1 MSAHAPEP
9 VDSPE
14 PAATAER
21 APRRRVLL
29 TTDCGTE
36 MDDQWALAHLAL
48 SPEWDLVGV
57 VTTHAPNLAG
67 SAAERTAEAARE
79 VLRRVAPGC
88 GVEVRAGSSVPLP
101 DARTPLANRGVERI
115 LERAAVRG
123 PEGRLTVLAIG
134 AATDVASALL
144 ADPTLAERIE
154 VVAMGFQGRSVGGD
168 EWNVKNDPAAWRV
181 LLGSRVPLTV
191 GAADVC
197 KRRLLMTGERACDRF
212 AGRGPVGRY
221 LADLLIEWLG
231 ANGATASLVTGRSDA
246 WPVWD
251 EIVVAH
257 LLGLSAVRRH
267 PRPLLREDLT
277 FGSRSDAAADRGI
290 DWITDVD
297 DAGLWEDLAGK
308 LLPGGR

>member
-9 VDSPE
+9 AHSRE
-14 PAATAER
+14 PAASAER

-48 SPEWDLVGV
+48 SPEWDLVSV
-57 VTTHAPNLAG
+57 VTTHAPNLAEP
-67 SAAERTAEAARE
+67 AAERTAEAARE
-79 VLRRVAPGC
+79 VLRRVAPRRD
-88 GVEVRAGSSVPLP
+88 VEVRAGSSHPLP
-101 DARTPLANRGVERI
+101 NASTPLVNRGVERI
-115 LERAAVRG
+115 VERAAGCG
-123 PEGRLTVLAIG
+123 PKARLTVLVIG

-144 ADPTLAERIE
+144 ADPALAERIE
-154 VVAMGFQGRSVGGD
+154 VVAMGFQGRDVGGD

-197 KRRLLMTGERACDRF
+197 GRRLLMTGERACDRF

-221 LADLLIEWLG
+221 LADLLIDWLG
-231 ANGATASLVTGRSDA
+231 ANGATARLVTGQPDA

-267 PRPLLREDLT
+267 PRPQLREDLT
-277 FGSRSDAAADRGI
+277 FGSRPGAGADPGV